1 MALDQITALSLA
13 DDSVTAPAI
22 SNNVV
27 GLHHCDW
34 YSDSSLLD
42 AGGLKLPVGTTA
54 ERPTTIQGG
63 REVITFDLRVTANVA
78 QGDPG
83 FLQNE
88 PWLWSWVANYNRT
101 SAATNVTDT
110 STLTLFKGSTYTFN
124 NHAIGHGLWLRHTEK
139 TDSNDPSNVYAL
151 TASDGITSGTN
162 GAMAADVSTPAVL
175 VFTVPSDYAY
185 NQVVIQHSQTGMANV
200 IPVANAPAE
209 TLGYIRVN
217 TSRLDGSDETT
228 GTSLE
233 YYTGQ
238 GWAGVGGANPN
249 GNIISHPTGTLTT
262 EDLET
267 ASGSEDWE
275 SGTGS
280 EEWGPGAVVVAF
292 GDAGDI
298 STNSDNALVA
308 HDGSTNGGIPMLKAD
323 MSNLGTNLVNTKY
336 SFFRS
341 NNESLTD
348 CDVQGSNSARLSFD
362 NAIEE
367 GIPNIT
373 LSDSNKVFTINKNV
387 TNSYFKFEVKVKPS
401 ADATLQVWKNGTHLT
416 NSDYDLDSSYHA
428 TVSWIEAASFDDTFE
443 FRLKSTTGSITVTE
457 KDTLLIEF
465 IGS

>member
-1 MALDQITALSLA
+1 MAIDQITASSIA
-13 DDSVTAPAI
+13 T
-22 SNNVV
+22 NVV

-34 YSDSSLLD
+34 YSDANQLD
-42 AGGLKLPVGTTA
+42 AGGLRLPVGSTA
-54 ERPTTIQGG
+54 ERPTVIAGG
-63 REVITFDLRVTANVA
+63 RESVTFDLNVTANVPSS
-78 QGDPG
+78 DPG

-88 PWLWSWVANYNRT
+88 PWLWSWAANYNRT
-101 SAATNVTDT
+101 AAATNVTDT
-110 STLTLFKGSTYTFN
+110 SSLTLFKGSTYTFRN
-124 NHAIGHGLWLRHTEK
+124 FTVGHGLWLRHTEK
-139 TDSNDPSNVYAL
+139 TDSNDPNNYAAL
-151 TASDGITSGTN
+151 TASDGITSGTQ
-162 GAMAADVSTPAVL
+162 GATASDTSTPAVI
-175 VFTVPSDYAY
+175 VFSIPDNYQYS
-185 NQVVIQHSQTGMANV
+185 QVVIQHSQTGMANV
-200 IPVANAPAE
+200 ITVADPPAA
-209 TLGYIRVN
+209 TLGYVRVN

-238 GWAGVGGANPN
+238 GWASVGGNNPN
-249 GNIISHPTGTLTT
+249 GDIISHPTGTLTT
-262 EDLET
+262 EDWET
-267 ASGSEDWE
+267 MSGSEDYA
-275 SGTGS
+275 SATGS

-323 MSNLGTNLVNTKY
+323 MSNLSTSLVNTKY

-341 NNESLTD
+341 NNESLTS
-348 CDVQGSNSARLSFD
+348 CDTQGASSSRLSFD
-362 NAIEE
+362 NAVEQ
-367 GIPNIT
+367 GIPNIV
-373 LSDSNKVFTINKNV
+373 LSDSNKVFTINKDV
-387 TNSYFKFEVKVKPS
+387 TNAYFKFEIKVKPS

-416 NSDYDLDSSYHA
+416 NSDYDLDSSYHS

>member
-1 MALDQITALSLA
+1 MAIDQITASSIA
-13 DDSVTAPAI
+13 T
-22 SNNVV
+22 NVV

-34 YSDSSLLD
+34 YSDANQLD
-42 AGGLKLPVGTTA
+42 AGGLRLPVGSTA
-54 ERPTTIQGG
+54 ERPTVIAGG
-63 REVITFDLRVTANVA
+63 RETVTFDLNVTANVPSS
-78 QGDPG
+78 DPG

-88 PWLWSWVANYNRT
+88 PWLWSWTANYNRT
-101 SAATNVTDT
+101 NAATNVTDT
-110 STLTLFKGSTYTFN
+110 SSLTLFKGSTYTFRN
-124 NHAIGHGLWLRHTEK
+124 FTVGHGLFLRHTEK
-139 TDSNDPSNVYAL
+139 TDSGAAMDQYAL
-151 TASDGITSGTN
+151 TAADGITSGTQ
-162 GAMAADVSTPAVL
+162 GATASDTTTPAVI
-175 VFTVPSDYAY
+175 VFTIPDNYAY
-185 NQVVIQHSQTGMANV
+185 SQVVIQHGQTGMANV
-200 IPVANAPAE
+200 ITVSDPPAA
-209 TLGYIRVN
+209 TLGYVRVN

-238 GWAGVGGANPN
+238 GWASVGGNNPN
-249 GNIISHPTGTLTT
+249 GDIISHPTGTLTT

-267 ASGSEDWE
+267 ASGSEDWQ

-341 NNESLTD
+341 NNESLTS
-348 CDVQGSNSARLSFD
+348 CDTQGANSARLSFD
-362 NAIEE
+362 NAVEQ
-367 GIPNIT
+367 GIPNIV
-373 LSDSNKVFTINKNV
+373 LSDSNKVFTINKDV
-387 TNSYFKFEVKVKPS
+387 TNAYFKFEIKVKPS

>member
-1 MALDQITALSLA
+1 MTIDQITS
-13 DDSVTAPAI
+13 SAI
-22 SNNVV
+22 ATNVI

-34 YSDSSLLD
+34 YSDANQLD
-42 AGGLKLPVGTTA
+42 AGGLRLPVGTTA
-54 ERPTTIQGG
+54 ERPTVIAGG
-63 REVITFDLRVTANVA
+63 RETVTFDLNVTANVPSS
-78 QGDPG
+78 DPG

-88 PWLWSWVANYNRT
+88 PWLWSWAANYNRT
-101 SAATNVTDT
+101 AAATNVTDT
-110 STLTLFKGSTYTFN
+110 SSLTLFKGSTYTFRN
-124 NHAIGHGLWLRHTEK
+124 FTVGHGLFLRHTEK
-139 TDSNDPSNVYAL
+139 TDGSAAMDQYAL
-151 TASDGITSGTN
+151 TASDGITSGTQ
-162 GAMAADVSTPAVL
+162 GATASDTSTPAVI
-175 VFTVPSDYAY
+175 VFSIPDNYAY
-185 NQVVIQHSQTGMANV
+185 SQVVIQHGQTGMANV
-200 IPVANAPAE
+200 ITVADPPAA
-209 TLGYIRVN
+209 TLGYVRVN

-238 GWAGVGGANPN
+238 GWASVGGNNPN
-249 GNIISHPTGTLTT
+249 GDIISHPTGTLTT

-323 MSNLGTNLVNTKY
+323 MSNLSASLVNTKY

-341 NNESLTD
+341 NNESLTG
-348 CDVQGSNSARLSFD
+348 CTTQGANSARLSFD
-362 NAIEE
+362 NAVEQ
-367 GIPNIT
+367 GIPNIV
-373 LSDSNKVFTINKNV
+373 LSDSNKIFTINKDV
-387 TNSYFKFEVKVKPS
+387 TNAYFKFEIKVKPS

-416 NSDYDLDSSYHA
+416 NSDYDLDSSYHS

>member
-1 MALDQITALSLA
+1 MAIDQITAS
-13 DDSVTAPAI
+13 AI
-22 SNNVV
+22 ANNVIA
-27 GLHHCDW
+27 LHHCDW
-34 YSDSSLLD
+34 YSDATGLD

-54 ERPTTIQGG
+54 ERPTVVAGG
-63 REVITFDLRVTANVA
+63 RETVTFDLNVTANVP

-88 PWLWSWVANYNRT
+88 PWLWSWTANYNRT
-101 SAATNVTDT
+101 AAATNVTDT
-110 STLTLFKGSTYTFN
+110 SSLTLFKGSTYTFRN
-124 NHAIGHGLWLRHTEK
+124 FTVGHGLFLRHTEK
-139 TDSNDPSNVYAL
+139 TDSSAAMDQYAL
-151 TASDGITSGTN
+151 TASDGITSGTQ
-162 GAMAADVSTPAVL
+162 GALASDTSTPAVI
-175 VFTVPSDYAY
+175 VFSIPDNYQYS
-185 NQVVIQHSQTGMANV
+185 QVVIQHGQTGMANV
-200 IPVANAPAE
+200 ITVADPPAA
-209 TLGYIRVN
+209 TLGYVRVN

-238 GWAGVGGANPN
+238 GWASVGGNNPN
-249 GNIISHPTGTLTT
+249 GDIIAHPTGTLTT
-262 EDLET
+262 EDWET
-267 ASGSEDWE
+267 ASGSEDFE

-323 MSNLGTNLVNTKY
+323 MSNLSTSLVNTKY

-341 NNESLTD
+341 NNESLTS
-348 CDVQGSNSARLSFD
+348 CDTQGANSARLSFD
-362 NAIEE
+362 NAVEQ
-367 GIPNIT
+367 GIPNIV
-373 LSDSNKVFTINKNV
+373 LSDSNKVFTINKDV
-387 TNSYFKFEVKVKPS
+387 TNAYFKFEIKLKPS
-401 ADATLQVWKNGTHLT
+401 ADCTLQVWKNGTHIA
-416 NSDYDLDSSYHA
+416 NSDYDLDSSYHS

>member
-1 MALDQITALSLA
+1 MAIDKITASSIA
-13 DDSVTAPAI
+13 
-22 SNNVV
+22 NNVV
-27 GLHHCDW
+27 ALHHCDW
-34 YSDSSLLD
+34 YSDATGLD
-42 AGGLKLPVGTTA
+42 AGGLRLPVGTTA
-54 ERPTTIQGG
+54 ERPTVIAGG
-63 REVITFDLRVTANVA
+63 REAVTFDLNVTANVPSS
-78 QGDPG
+78 DPN

-88 PWLWSWVANYNRT
+88 PWLWSWTANYNRT
-101 SAATNVTDT
+101 NPATNVTDT
-110 STLTLFKGSTYTFN
+110 SSLTLFKGSTYTFRN
-124 NHAIGHGLWLRHTEK
+124 FAVGHGLFLRHTEK
-139 TDSNDPSNVYAL
+139 TDSNAANDQYAL
-151 TASDGITSGTN
+151 TASDGITSGTQ
-162 GAMAADVSTPAVL
+162 GAMASDTSTPAVI
-175 VFTVPSDYAY
+175 VFSIPDNYQYS
-185 NQVVIQHSQTGMANV
+185 QVVIQHGQTGMANV
-200 IPVANAPAE
+200 ITVADPPAA

-249 GNIISHPTGTLTT
+249 GDIIAHPTGTLLT
-262 EDLET
+262 
-267 ASGSEDWE
+267 EDWE
-275 SGTGS
+275 TDSGSYDWEALTGS

-323 MSNLGTNLVNTKY
+323 MSNLSDTLVNTRY
-336 SFFRS
+336 NFLRS

-348 CDVQGSNSARLSFD
+348 CTTQGATTARLSFD
-362 NAIEE
+362 NTIETGVAFIE
-367 GIPNIT
+367 
-373 LSDSNKVFTINKNV
+373 LSDSNKVFTINKDI
-387 TNSYFKFEVKVKPS
+387 TNAYFKFEIKLKPS
-401 ADATLQVWKNGTHLT
+401 ADCTLQVWKNGTHIA
-416 NSDYDLDSSYHA
+416 NSDYDLDSSYHS

>member
-1 MALDQITALSLA
+1 MAIDQITS
-13 DDSVTAPAI
+13 SAI
-22 SNNVV
+22 ATNVI

-34 YSDSSLLD
+34 YSDANQLD
-42 AGGLKLPVGTTA
+42 AGGLRLPVGTTA
-54 ERPTTIQGG
+54 ERPTVIAGG
-63 REVITFDLRVTANVA
+63 RETVTFDLNVTANVPSS
-78 QGDPG
+78 DPG

-88 PWLWSWVANYNRT
+88 PWLWSWAANYNRT
-101 SAATNVTDT
+101 AAATNVTDT
-110 STLTLFKGSTYTFN
+110 SSLTLFKGSTYTFRN
-124 NHAIGHGLWLRHTEK
+124 FTVGHGLFLRHTEK
-139 TDSNDPSNVYAL
+139 TDGSAAMDQYAL
-151 TASDGITSGTN
+151 TASDGITSGTQ
-162 GAMAADVSTPAVL
+162 GATASDTSTPAVI
-175 VFTVPSDYAY
+175 VFSIPDNYAY
-185 NQVVIQHSQTGMANV
+185 SQVVIQHGQTGMANV
-200 IPVANAPAE
+200 ITVADPPAA
-209 TLGYIRVN
+209 TLGYVRVN

-238 GWAGVGGANPN
+238 GWASVGGNNPN
-249 GNIISHPTGTLTT
+249 GDIISHPTGTLTT

-323 MSNLGTNLVNTKY
+323 MSNLSASLVNTKY

-341 NNESLTD
+341 NNESLTG
-348 CDVQGSNSARLSFD
+348 CTTQGANSARLSFD
-362 NAIEE
+362 NAVEQ
-367 GIPNIT
+367 GIPNIV
-373 LSDSNKVFTINKNV
+373 LSDSNKIFTINKDV
-387 TNSYFKFEVKVKPS
+387 TNAYFKFEIKVKPS

-416 NSDYDLDSSYHA
+416 NSDYDLDSSYHS